1 MRLICDVN
9 QRECVQ
15 YGVPVHSSTVEID
28 VDPKLLTLEQRDLIV
43 ENLYDGTRFPRDSEL
58 NICPPTYAGLLAS
71 VACGIARKHE
81 KGKRA
86 LYVALTATATII
98 NKRMELRERL
108 IKAAISQGVD

>member
-1 MRLICDVN
+1 MFNTGCHTR
-9 QRECVQ
+9 
-15 YGVPVHSSTVEID
+15 SSTVEID

-43 ENLYDGTRFPRDSEL
+43 ENVYDGTRFPRDSEL

-86 LYVALTATATII
+86 FYVALTATATII
-98 NKRMELRERL
+98 NERIELREEL
-108 IKAAISQGVD
+108 VKAAISLGVD